1 MTQSIATP
9 TPSASFRRAWR
20 RLWEDPD
27 SRSVTIGMLG
37 VLLVHVLLF
46 LIGPY
51 LLRTDHGPSV
61 LRPHSSAREF
71 NIEIAPDTFEPKP
84 LPKPPDQFVETN
96 PDKPD
101 QVPDQTRNF
110 AAQNQQVSQEKPTP
124 DGASDRPALEGQ
136 KDIHS
141 TQIVTGQLAKPVER
155 IEAPQPVDVAPQQP
169 AVVTPK
175 REEIP
180 LAGFE
185 KKQGDDADSYGS
197 NIAKFAE
204 GAEPVPEKIDGVK
217 KAPLIQGAT
226 SLQPLIDP
234 KHPRP
239 RPQIVRQQQVRP
251 AIFEENKFG
260 TKNIGAIGVDA
271 KWSNYGQYLQ
281 KMIESVQ
288 IQWERILTE
297 SRVYPVSGTSVKV
310 VFRMDKK
317 GNIPV
322 IVSVDGTAGDQGMK
336 ACTSAITARAP
347 YGDWT
352 DDMIAVLGESQ
363 EMTFTFYY
371 Q

>member
-1 MTQSIATP
+1 MSIHSLGYITVNATDLSRWADYGTQVLGLAVNETLTQAHGGNLYLKMDDRP
-9 TPSASFRRAWR
+9 FR
-20 RLWEDPD
+20 
-27 SRSVTIGMLG
+27 
-37 VLLVHVLLF
+37 F
-46 LIGPY
+46 L
-51 LLRTDHGPSV
+51 
-61 LRPHSSAREF
+61 
-71 NIEIAPDTFEPKP
+71 
-84 LPKPPDQFVETN
+84 VET
-96 PDKPD
+96 
-101 QVPDQTRNF
+101 
-110 AAQNQQVSQEKPTP
+110 A
-124 DGASDRPALEGQ
+124 
-136 KDIHS
+136 
-141 TQIVTGQLAKPVER
+141 
-155 IEAPQPVDVAPQQP
+155 
-169 AVVTPK
+169 
-175 REEIP
+175 
-180 LAGFE
+180 
-185 KKQGDDADSYGS
+185 DADSYGS